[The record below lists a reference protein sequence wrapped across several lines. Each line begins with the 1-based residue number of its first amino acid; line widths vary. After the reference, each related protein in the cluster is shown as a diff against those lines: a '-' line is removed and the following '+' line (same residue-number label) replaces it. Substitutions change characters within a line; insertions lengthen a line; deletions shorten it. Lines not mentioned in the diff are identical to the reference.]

1 MLLHAEHEAIAEQ
14 ARAGMI
20 PEGVA
25 EAMLE
30 DLAAELRG
38 VRASQ
43 PGKLAV
49 GPEELLKKVPF
60 FTDMPE
66 GEFSTVATKL
76 RRRTVP
82 AGEIIVRQSG
92 SGSSLFLVARGV
104 VRVSR
109 QDGGVTRDL
118 ATLIAGEFFGEM
130 AFLHGT
136 RRTATCRAMTPWALY
151 RVAQRRYR
159 RRAKCL
165 PRNPTCV
172 GGSGPAAPSQPQ
184 GVDGGGRPSPDVTK
198 LRHLT

>member
-92 SGSSLFLVARGV
+92 SGSSLFRWPEAWSECPGR
-104 VRVSR
+104 
-109 QDGGVTRDL
+109 
-118 ATLIAGEFFGEM
+118 M
-130 AFLHGT
+130 AESLGT
-136 RRTATCRAMTPWALY
+136 W
-151 RVAQRRYR
+151 QRLSPANFSVKWRS
-159 RRAKCL
+159 CM
-165 PRNPTCV
+165 
-172 GGSGPAAPSQPQ
+172 GP
-184 GVDGGGRPSPDVTK
+184 GGR
-198 LRHLT
+198 RHAGP

>member
-136 RRTATCRAMTPWALY
+136 RRTATCRAMTPCALY
-151 RVAQRRYR
+151 ELRRDDIDVVRSVCPEIQRALEEADRQRRANLR
-159 RRAKCL
+159 VSA
-165 PRNPTCV
+165 V
-172 GGSGPAAPSQPQ
+172 GGGP
-184 GVDGGGRPSPDVTK
+184 
-198 LRHLT
+198 HLTSPSSGI